1 MLASLVLV
9 IAAPTELETTIARY
23 VEVGSMYGV
32 WCSPSKPV
40 SKPAAQKFLR
50 KVAPAFGMKDE
61 GGKPTGNGKTD
72 YWVKV
77 AELNRVGESIFG
89 HKNLFTEDHSGFYST
104 SKTKSG
110 PTLERTAWKV
120 KDGRVTASYKLL
132 SNMEFGGFPDRSA
145 MGAVSITA
153 STTLPAPRIHSFSLT
168 KKGDKWANTEAGG

>member
-9 IAAPTELETTIARY
+9 LAAPTELETTIARY

-32 WCSPSKPV
+32 ACSANKPV
-40 SKPAAQKFLR
+40 SKLAAQKFLR

-61 GGKPTGNGKTD
+61 GGKPTANGKTD

-77 AELNRVGESIFG
+77 AELNRVGEAIFG
-89 HKNLFTEDHSGFYST
+89 HKNLFSEDQSGFYST

-120 KDGRVTASYKLL
+120 KAGKVSATYKLF

-145 MGAVSITA
+145 MGTVSITA